1 MGVVVFDGLGK
12 IVDAGDGFIR
22 FVGRLGTTGKVKV
35 TCATF
40 GAGALRFFHDRS
52 FGLLIGWFFKMEKA
66 TV

>member
-22 FVGRLGTTGKVKV
+22 FVGRLGTTCKVEV
-35 TCATF
+35 TCATL
-40 GAGALRFFHDRS
+40 GAGALRFFHDRC